1 MGGGFISPSSRQVL
15 NFCYLSFDACRQFLR
30 GGLLFNNNGSLFS
43 KVFNSDL
50 TFYGIIYGM
59 IFFQND
65 FLRTQNTN
73 QDHEKSCMYD
83 PLNNGS

>member
-1 MGGGFISPSSRQVL
+1 MQTVSSWWSPS
-15 NFCYLSFDACRQFLR
+15 F
-30 GGLLFNNNGSLFS
+30 NGSLFS

-50 TFYGIIYGM
+50 TFYLRDYIRDE
-59 IFFQND
+59 FFQND